1 MCMLEIIISVY
12 MCKESRQA
20 GDNPCGLLIVAQSP
34 VVSNFLQ
41 TLGTAARR
49 PPCPSSSPGV
59 CPSSCLLQW
68 WCHPAISSSDALFS
82 FCHQLFSASGTFPM
96 SSLFTSSDQNTGASA
111 SVLLMSIQDWFP
123 LRWTDL
129 ISSLTRGS
137 LSSLLQHQSSK
148 ASILWCLFTVQL
160 SQPYVTTGKTIAL
173 TITDLCQQS
182 NISAFQHTV

>member
-41 TLGTAARR
+41 TLGTAAHR

-96 SSLFTSSDQNTGASA
+96 SLLFTSSDQNTGASV

-129 ISSLTRGS
+129 ISSLTRGLSAVFSSTKVQRHRFFGAS
-137 LSSLLQHQSSK
+137 LQSS
-148 ASILWCLFTVQL
+148 SHNRMWPLGR
-160 SQPYVTTGKTIAL
+160 P
-173 TITDLCQQS
+173 
-182 NISAFQHTV
+182 